1 MLKRFAGFGGL
12 LLATFASS
20 ARAAGYYSGTHGA
33 RALGRAGAFA
43 VKADDLSAM
52 TLNPAGLARIQ
63 KTLLQ
68 AGNRM
73 SYNAHSFTR
82 APTLDWGNLSAGVPP
97 YVQFA
102 TVRNQQPWQV
112 AGPLLGVASNLGL
125 DGWGF
130 ALSAHAPAGIAREE
144 FPMSGGQ
151 RYMMLRREAL
161 ILDYTASAA
170 FRHRGVFGIGLSLQW
185 IHVPRLEYEL
195 VIDANQFPGDVNPI
209 NSELDMR
216 AKLSGSDPFTVNAIV
231 GAWYCPAEFLELGM
245 SLQLVPTRI
254 QAEGTLSVVPLSAEI
269 KDEVVLR
276 RDGEP
281 ANDVSLSLPLPVTA
295 RMGVRYR
302 HVQAEIERFDV
313 ELDFVYESWSRVDRF
328 AMQGDGLVANL
339 LAQRLDV
346 GSIQIDKHWRDTL
359 SVQLGGDYALI
370 PERFTLRGGL
380 FYESAVADPSYVH
393 VDFVSGPQLGGT
405 LGTSAFVQGLE
416 LAAAYEYRHQPQ
428 LEVSEGRARVLQEVP
443 GSQCESPFTDPDACH
458 PQYLG
463 QRAPAVNAGTYRA
476 HSHVLSLDL
485 LYRF

>member
-1 MLKRFAGFGGL
+1 M
-12 LLATFASS
+12 
-20 ARAAGYYSGTHGA
+20 
-33 RALGRAGAFA
+33 GRAGAFA
-43 VKADDLSAM
+43 VKADDLSAV
-52 TLNPAGLARIQ
+52 TLNPAGLARMR

-82 APTLDWGNLSAGVPP
+82 APTLDWGNLNAGVPP

-102 TVRNQQPWQV
+102 TVHNQQPWQV
-112 AGPLLGVASNLGL
+112 VGPLLGVASDLGL

-130 ALSAHAPAGIAREE
+130 ALSAHAPAGTARQE
-144 FPMSGGQ
+144 FPVSGGQ

-161 ILDYTASAA
+161 ILDYSASAA
-170 FRHRGVFGIGLSLQW
+170 FSHREMFSIGLSLQW
-185 IHVPRLEYEL
+185 ISVPRLEYEL
-195 VIDANQFPGDVNPI
+195 VIDANQFPGDVNPVS
-209 NSELDMR
+209 SELDMR
-216 AKLSGSDPFTVNAIV
+216 AKLAGSDPFTVNAIV
-231 GAWYCPAEFLELGM
+231 GAWYRPAEFLELGV

-254 QAEGTLSVVPLSAEI
+254 EAEGTLSVVPLSPEI
-269 KDEVVLR
+269 QDEVVLR

-281 ANDVSLSLPLPVTA
+281 ANDVSLSLPLPLTA

-302 HVQAEIERFDV
+302 HLRASVETFDL
-313 ELDFVYESWSRVDRF
+313 ELDLVYESWSRVERF
-328 AMQGDGLVANL
+328 VMQGNGLIANL

-359 SVQLGGDYALI
+359 SVQLGGDYAPI
-370 PERFTLRGGL
+370 PDRFTLRGGM
-380 FYESAVADPSYVH
+380 FYESAVADPSYAH
-393 VDFVSGPQLGGT
+393 VDFVSGPQLGGS
-405 LGTSAFVQGLE
+405 LGTSIFVQELE
-416 LAAAYEYRHQPQ
+416 LAVAYEYRHQPKVA
-428 LEVSEGRARVLQEVP
+428 VSEGRARVLQEAP
-443 GSQCESPFTDPDACH
+443 GSQCEPPFTDPDTCH